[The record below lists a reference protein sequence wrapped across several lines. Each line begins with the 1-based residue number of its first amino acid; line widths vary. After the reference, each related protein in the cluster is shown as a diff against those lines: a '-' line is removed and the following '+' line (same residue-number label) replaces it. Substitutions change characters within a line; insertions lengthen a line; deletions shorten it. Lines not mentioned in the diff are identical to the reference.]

1 MKTSHSLFPY
11 VVKAAHIPL
20 IKSLLCQ
27 LIPKQFSQLHQA
39 IQREKDEEFSL
50 LHLLCIKDQL
60 SIDVGVLYGGYA
72 REMMRFSSSVAMVEA
87 NPEQVAFLKRAF
99 PKQQHMIIGSAAGDQ
114 KGELKLRIPRNMP
127 GNATV
132 EKENTL
138 SKHRD
143 LIEYLVPVT
152 PLDIL
157 FGSEKVGFIKIDV
170 EGHENAVLRGATAII
185 QHSRPR
191 FILECGDHHKKGAV
205 QDMFAFFHAMKYQVF
220 FMYRGKLQHANQY
233 NTSFSDAKNRNS
245 RDHVSNFI
253 AIANEESDA
262 LTHAIEDYL
271 PRLQ

>member
-1 MKTSHSLFPY
+1 MKTSNPLFPY

-20 IKSLLCQ
+20 IKRLLCQ
-27 LIPKQFSQLHQA
+27 LFPVQFSQLHQA

-50 LHLLCIKDQL
+50 LPILCIKEQL

-72 REMMRFSSSVAMVEA
+72 REMMRYSARVAMVEA

-99 PKQQHMIIGSAAGDQ
+99 PKQQELIIGSAAGESP
-114 KGELKLRIPRNMP
+114 GNLRLRIPRNMP

-132 EKENTL
+132 EVENTL
-138 SKHRD
+138 SRHRD
-143 LIEYLVPVT
+143 LIEYEVPVT
-152 PLDIL
+152 PLDAL
-157 FGSEKVGFIKIDV
+157 FQNEKVGFIKIDV
-170 EGHENAVLRGATAII
+170 EGHENAVLKGASAII

-205 QDMFAFFHAMKYQVF
+205 QEMFAFFHSMNYQVH
-220 FMYRGKLQHANQY
+220 FMHRGKLQHAQQY

-253 AIANEESDA
+253 AIPEEQA
-262 LTHAIEDYL
+262 AQIIEAIKAFL
-271 PRLQ
+271 PSSH